1 MQAFQVISLSNRLE
15 AIVGD
20 GLRYK
25 LSRDQLED
33 EILELA
39 SSLRNYAKTI
49 ELIETASQAIILME
63 SAHVN

>member
-1 MQAFQVISLSNRLE
+1 MQAFQVISLSQRLE

-20 GLRYK
+20 GLKYK

-39 SSLRNYAKTI
+39 SSLRNYAQTI
-49 ELIETASQAIILME
+49 ELIEMASQAIILME

>member
-1 MQAFQVISLSNRLE
+1 MQAFQVISRSNRLE

-39 SSLRNYAKTI
+39 SSLRNYAQTI
-49 ELIETASQAIILME
+49 ELIEMASQAIILME